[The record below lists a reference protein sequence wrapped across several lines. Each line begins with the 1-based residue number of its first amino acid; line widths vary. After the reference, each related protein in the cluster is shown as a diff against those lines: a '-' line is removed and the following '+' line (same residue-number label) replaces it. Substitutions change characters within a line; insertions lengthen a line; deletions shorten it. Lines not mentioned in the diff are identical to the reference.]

1 MAVLIWIIDL
11 KGYKRWTG
19 FFVVFGMNPLFIYA
33 LAGVW
38 ARVLTRLIKIEDGE
52 KVVNGYNW
60 LYINVSAVCRRYQR
74 LVAIRAVA
82 HRGILVYLL
91 PPLQVAHIH

>member
-1 MAVLIWIIDL
+1 
-11 KGYKRWTG
+11 
-19 FFVVFGMNPLFIYA
+19 MNPLFIYA

-60 LYINVSAVCRRYQR
+60 LYINIFQPFAGDINGSLLFALSHIVVYWFIC
-74 LVAIRAVA
+74 
-82 HRGILVYLL
+82 YLL
-91 PPLQVAHIH
+91 YRWRIFIKV